1 MIPAE
6 WPAPMSAEKNVD
18 YKKAYQIVR
27 QQLRIAKRA
36 LEYLAVHQD
45 SVTAKE
51 ALEEMNNDGA

>member
-45 SVTAKE
+45 SATAKE
-51 ALEEMNNDGA
+51 ALEELC